1 MSRRGL
7 IVLLAALVVLG
18 ALAYVGQRAR
28 SPAASAAAGG
38 PILPGLQAALNDVDR
53 VTIKKAGGETV
64 ATIEKHAEGWSVAEK
79 GGYPADVGKLRQNL
93 RALAEAKILETKT
106 ANSAFY
112 DKLGVLDVADAK
124 ATGLAITI
132 AASGKDF
139 GTLILGDAKG
149 TKQRYARRA
158 SDAQSYLLDRDP
170 TLPKTAAQWLDAG
183 IVDVRGNRVRQVT
196 IKHPDG
202 EVVTISKPGADAMNF
217 DVAAIPK
224 GRELLYP
231 GVANVIGN
239 ALRELNL
246 EDVERADATAPDKP
260 IQVEYRTFDGLVV
273 RVTGAKRGDD
283 AWIAVVASVD
293 AEQAAQAQAA
303 AKAAQAPASGA
314 PAPGDAAQPGDA
326 APTDASKAPG
336 AGAAAKPADAAAQP
350 DPTAEAQRINARVS
364 AWRYKLATFQYD
376 QMARRMADLLKP
388 VG

>member
-7 IVLLAALVVLG
+7 VVLVIALVVLG
-18 ALAYVGQRAR
+18 ALAFFGQRAR
-28 SPAASAAAGG
+28 SPAAIAEGG
-38 PILPGLQAALNDVDR
+38 AIVPGLQAALNDIDR

-64 ATIEKHAEGWSVAEK
+64 ATIEKHASGWTVAEK
-79 GGYPADVGKLRQNL
+79 NGYPADVTKLRQNL

-106 ANSAFY
+106 ANPAFY
-112 DKLGVLDVADAK
+112 DKLGVVDITDAK

-132 AASGKDF
+132 AASGKDL

-158 SDAQSYLLDRDP
+158 NEAQSYLIDRDP
-170 TLPKTAAQWLDAG
+170 SLPKTAAQWLDGG
-183 IVDVRGNRVRQVT
+183 IVDVRGNRVKQVT

-202 EVVTISKPGADAMNF
+202 ETVTISKPSADAANF
-217 DVAAIPK
+217 DVAGIPK

-246 EDVERADATAPDKP
+246 EDVERADDTAPDKP
-260 IQVEYRTFDGLVV
+260 VQVEYRTFDGLIV

-283 AWIAVVASVD
+283 AWISVVAGVD

-303 AKAAQAPASGA
+303 AKPAEPHAAA
-314 PAPGDAAQPGDA
+314 APGGGAEQSAGDGQPA
-326 APTDASKAPG
+326 TPPATSRSAP
-336 AGAAAKPADAAAQP
+336 AAKPAAAPPQP
-350 DPTAEAQRINARVS
+350 DPTAEAQQINARVS
-364 AWRYKLATFQYD
+364 AWRYKLAAFQYD
-376 QMARRMADLLKP
+376 QMTRRMNDLLKP
-388 VG
+388 AG

>member
-7 IVLLAALVVLG
+7 LVLLVALVVLG
-18 ALAYVGQRAR
+18 AAAFFGQRAR
-28 SPAASAAAGG
+28 APAGAGAGG

-79 GGYPADVGKLRQNL
+79 GGYPADVAKLRQNL

-106 ANSAFY
+106 ANPEFY
-112 DKLGVLDVADAK
+112 DKLGVLDVTDAK
-124 ATGLAITI
+124 ATGVAISI
-132 AASGKDF
+132 SASGKDL

-158 SDAQSYLLDRDP
+158 GEAQSYLLDRDP
-170 TLPKTAAQWLDAG
+170 TLPKTAGQWLEAG

-196 IKHPDG
+196 IKHADG
-202 EVVTISKPGADAMNF
+202 ETVSISKPNADAMNF
-217 DVAAIPK
+217 DVSGVPK

-260 IQVEYRTFDGLVV
+260 VLVEYRTFDGLVV
-273 RVTGAKRGDD
+273 RLTGAKRGDD
-283 AWIAVVASVD
+283 AWVSVVASVD
-293 AEQAAQAQAA
+293 AEAAAQAQAA
-303 AKAAQAPASGA
+303 AKPSQPAAGADAPQPAGAAGADAAKAPAE
-314 PAPGDAAQPGDA
+314 
-326 APTDASKAPG
+326 
-336 AGAAAKPADAAAQP
+336 GAAAKPADAAAQP

-364 AWRYKLATFQYD
+364 PWRYKLATFQYD
-376 QMARRMADLLKP
+376 QMTRRMADLLKP